1 MESVGVVVAF
11 SAGLLSFLSP
21 CVLPLF
27 PSYLSFIT
35 GMSVERLSGEVTA
48 ILAGADYL
56 VVGRPIT
63 AARDPQRTAQR
74 FLDEIEEALATR
86 SLGPPS

>member
-1 MESVGVVVAF
+1 LVGPGVVIVTPGILLPSVAAQGQARVPTPAD
-11 SAGLLSFLSP
+11 S
-21 CVLPLF
+21 
-27 PSYLSFIT
+27 
-35 GMSVERLSGEVTA
+35 

-63 AARDPQRTAQR
+63 TARDPQRTAQR